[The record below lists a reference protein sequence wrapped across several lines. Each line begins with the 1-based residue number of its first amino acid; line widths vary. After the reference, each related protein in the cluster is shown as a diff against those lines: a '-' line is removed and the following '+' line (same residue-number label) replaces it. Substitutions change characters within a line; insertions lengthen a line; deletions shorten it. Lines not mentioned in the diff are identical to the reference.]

1 MLSSPI
7 IADVYIRRSTIFLC
21 VLIGMAYSFSFGLSE
36 HADVASM
43 FIDGL
48 GSTVIFF
55 IESVLLW
62 NIFTYSL
69 PRDATAYQSFIFYIL
84 YCVVGVV
91 VAVGVELL
99 LIYLF
104 FRVEFSSF
112 GYTLPAR
119 VVCLILLYCVYCSYY
134 QKNKQEE
141 DLDDESDTVQ
151 EETKPE
157 NIIERITVR
166 VGQKIKVIPV
176 EDLICIK
183 AEDDYVSLVT
193 AEGHWLKDETM
204 KSYEAQ
210 LPPDKFVRVH
220 RSYIVNISKISKIE
234 RYGQKQLL
242 QLTSGECLR
251 ISANG
256 YKVLREKLNL

>member
-1 MLSSPI
+1 
-7 IADVYIRRSTIFLC
+7 
-21 VLIGMAYSFSFGLSE
+21 
-36 HADVASM
+36 
-43 FIDGL
+43 
-48 GSTVIFF
+48 
-55 IESVLLW
+55 
-62 NIFTYSL
+62 
-69 PRDATAYQSFIFYIL
+69 
-84 YCVVGVV
+84 
-91 VAVGVELL
+91 
-99 LIYLF
+99 LF

-256 YKVLREKLNL
+256 YKALREKLNL